1 MLTLLLVEDNPEVA
15 EFIKEYLGRQSF
27 NVLVAMTGAKAHELF
42 EQTQP
47 DLILLDLELPDI
59 RGETLCEEFKSLHPE
74 IPIIMLTAH
83 QEQTDVVK
91 GLSLGADDYLAK
103 PFEGQELLARVKA
116 RLRNRGVDGKSLQV
130 ADLVLNTET
139 MQVHRGEREIQLT
152 PQEFRLLEYLML
164 NANRVLSRDMILS
177 RIWQTTPDIE
187 TRVVDVYIG
196 YLRKKIDKGEGAK
209 LIQSVRGF
217 GYSLRDPDANKG

>member
-1 MLTLLLVEDNPEVA
+1 
-15 EFIKEYLGRQSF
+15 
-27 NVLVAMTGAKAHELF
+27 
-42 EQTQP
+42 
-47 DLILLDLELPDI
+47 
-59 RGETLCEEFKSLHPE
+59 
-74 IPIIMLTAH
+74 IMLTAH

-217 GYSLRDPDANKG
+217 GYSLRDPDAN